1 MHIQSPPSSL
11 QVLQNLQTLHLEYC
25 VLNDISSIGALV
37 KLEIL
42 SLVGS
47 DIQELPMELR
57 HLQHLKLLDLT
68 DCKKLKQIQ
77 PGVLSSLTR
86 LEELYMRHSFSGW
99 SPVQGN
105 KEKSSACLDEL
116 IPLSD
121 RLKVLDVYVPEVQLL
136 PQNFVLKNLTRFR
149 ICICFDRWTVSRSY
163 LFENIL
169 CFEGNTDALI
179 KSGINLL
186 LNKCEKLELRGL
198 YVNFN
203 RLSGVR
209 FSMLK
214 IFKLYEFWAVKY
226 LIDLNS
232 NWSDDVPFPVLE
244 ELYADNTSLQGLCQ
258 PQLLQKRQMQ
268 FQREVPAD
276 FKLFRNLKV
285 LRVWDR
291 CPIKY
296 IFSTYLA
303 RGSLPQLQTLVVT
316 RCLKIQGIVYKETW
330 EDDHNIADDM
340 IVFPVLTTLTL
351 SFLQQL
357 ISLYSSHEVQ
367 KSSSESTP
375 TLVPFK
381 FIKWLPSLEKFEI
394 TSCHTIKVVFD
405 FHGLAIPLPE
415 KEIENSKLVG
425 VHEKEKEEED
435 QRPWCLK
442 WIPTRVD
449 KSVQGNNTTTTSS
462 HSNAQG
468 EVRSAA
474 TDDGLVREPQYP
486 GNYNINGVFQNL
498 NYLEVF
504 WCESVVVIF
513 DFGESHGLFPPV
525 LNNLSEMRLGYL
537 PELIHI
543 WNIKKVPQQL
553 VFKSG
558 FQNLTTLHVEGCHK
572 LTNIFSP
579 SIAKLLEKL
588 ERIEIEFCE
597 ALQVIVAK
605 EEEEENVKDG
615 SISFPCLRS
624 ISIKKL
630 GDLSCFSDQPNCAFR
645 FPSLE
650 KILIKGCPKLETFIT
665 APTSADDTPKLKQV
679 GDRDL
684 PPPQRDNWLGNLNAT
699 IQHNFQLKQVKQ
711 KEKPKK
717 QEKLNES
724 EELTSG

>member
-25 VLNDISSIGALV
+25 VLNDISSICALV

-198 YVNFN
+198 YV
-203 RLSGVR
+203 
-209 FSMLK
+209 
-214 IFKLYEFWAVKY
+214 
-226 LIDLNS
+226 
-232 NWSDDVPFPVLE
+232 
-244 ELYADNTSLQGLCQ
+244 
-258 PQLLQKRQMQ
+258 
-268 FQREVPAD
+268 
-276 FKLFRNLKV
+276 
-285 LRVWDR
+285 
-291 CPIKY
+291 
-296 IFSTYLA
+296 
-303 RGSLPQLQTLVVT
+303 
-316 RCLKIQGIVYKETW
+316 
-330 EDDHNIADDM
+330 
-340 IVFPVLTTLTL
+340 
-351 SFLQQL
+351 
-357 ISLYSSHEVQ
+357 Q

-504 WCESVVVIF
+504 WCESVV
-513 DFGESHGLFPPV
+513 
-525 LNNLSEMRLGYL
+525 
-537 PELIHI
+537 
-543 WNIKKVPQQL
+543 PQQL

-630 GDLSCFSDQPNCAFR
+630 GDLSCFSKA
-645 FPSLE
+645 
-650 KILIKGCPKLETFIT
+650 KG
-665 APTSADDTPKLKQV
+665 
-679 GDRDL
+679 
-684 PPPQRDNWLGNLNAT
+684 
-699 IQHNFQLKQVKQ
+699 
-711 KEKPKK
+711 KPKK